1 LVHRRAIILA
11 IVGSTSSDNLALKG
25 ILINDYLFTVR
36 SWLHDILEKGI
47 GGTDL
52 LLHLLDNIADLPVS
66 KEMVTSSKIGKSVAA
81 IEKDKICVGSPNE
94 NAIRNRV
101 SQVKEKWSASV
112 KRMKKAAPTSS
123 AISSSESFDS
133 FSMKRARDADSL
145 GTSPAKKSKSSS
157 LSSLLQQVSSASKE
171 EEELSAAEKA
181 RKRAQEKAAEVR
193 ARLAAKKALSE
204 ESDSSKKSK
213 GNSGGQ
219 TQEASKKQK
228 VKWADMAG
236 GPLTIAHG
244 GSEAHLQDQSG
255 DGHDW
260 SDKKK
265 KDKLREKELMQRA
278 KRSRLLDENDSLD
291 SMAMMYSSKWSQPK
305 TLPPEFT
312 NPPVHIDSNELNTQM
327 KRVLSTLPINF
338 LTDDDVPNDPTP
350 LSEVEQALDITAQST
365 SVPEKI
371 VFIKPKVDAVPL
383 PVPQAAPAIPASAPL
398 SVPPPAPSQPGVATA
413 NVVQSLGLPPFLV
426 GQNIQALQT
435 LAASPG
441 LLNSF
446 VDAFGNYDQM
456 KILNLVQTLTATIT
470 GGPATVPPP
479 QPQAFPNQIGA
490 GYSQQFTVPPPAP
503 PFQVPPPPP
512 PPPSLYTAAS
522 TPAPAPATTYSVSTG
537 EGNLHLSGYGPM
549 TTPES
554 IIQLFSPY
562 VKVDEIVPKNG
573 FMFVNTS
580 DPEGAQ
586 RAKEALSGV
595 MVGGGPLRIN
605 PAVRRAKAPDTSTS
619 ISSSVLSTSILPRNA
634 LGQIDYD
641 SVRDD
646 RGNVATRNLF
656 VAGYGPGTTEQML
669 RDAFSKHTVV
679 TAIVQKATFSFVN
692 TSDRES
698 AVHTREA
705 MTGQII
711 NGGAL
716 RINFAK
722 ETGRLGTTFDNGV
735 SGHRIQAPIQTT
747 NYYGRYS

>member
-1 LVHRRAIILA
+1 LIHRRAIILA
-11 IVGSTSSDNLALKG
+11 IVGSTSSDNIALKG

-81 IEKDKICVGSPNE
+81 IEKDKMCVGSPNE

-112 KRMKKAAPTSS
+112 KKMKKVAPTSS
-123 AISSSESFDS
+123 MTHSESSDS
-133 FSMKRARDADSL
+133 SGLKRARDTDAK

-157 LSSLLQQVSSASKE
+157 LSSLLQQVSSGNKE

-193 ARLAAKKALSE
+193 ARLATKRAMAE
-204 ESDSSKKSK
+204 ESDPSKKSK
-213 GNSGGQ
+213 GHSGEQ
-219 TQEASKKQK
+219 TQEPSKKQK

-244 GSEAHLQDQSG
+244 GSEVHPQDQNG
-255 DGHDW
+255 GHDW

-278 KRSRLLDENDSLD
+278 KSSRLLDENDSLD
-291 SMAMMYSSKWSQPK
+291 SMAMMYSSIWSQPK
-305 TLPPEFT
+305 TLPPDAA

-327 KRVLSTLPINF
+327 KRILSTLPVNF
-338 LTDDDVPNDPTP
+338 LTDDDVAKDPTP
-350 LSEVEQALDITAQST
+350 LSEVEQALDMTAQGST
-365 SVPEKI
+365 VPEKI
-371 VFIKPKVDAVPL
+371 VFIKPKLDAVPL
-383 PVPQAAPAIPASAPL
+383 PVPQSIPAIPASAQF
-398 SVPPPAPSQPGVATA
+398 SAPPPAPPQPGVATA
-413 NVVQSLGLPPFLV
+413 NFVQSLGLPPFLV

-446 VDAFGNYDQM
+446 VDAYGNYDQM
-456 KILNLVQTLTATIT
+456 KILNLVQTLTATII
-470 GGPATVPPP
+470 GGPAPVPPP
-479 QPQAFPNQIGA
+479 PPPQAFSNQIGA
-490 GYSQQFTVPPPAP
+490 GYSQQFNVPPPVT

-512 PPPSLYTAAS
+512 PPPSLFPTGQVP
-522 TPAPAPATTYSVSTG
+522 TPTPVSTYSVSTG

-562 VKVDEIVPKNG
+562 VKVEEIVPKNG
-573 FMFVNTS
+573 FMFVNTN

-605 PAVRRAKAPDTSTS
+605 PAVRRAKVPDVSVSTSTS
-619 ISSSVLSTSILPRNA
+619 VPPTSILPRNA

-641 SVRDD
+641 AVRDD
-646 RGNVATRNLF
+646 RGNAATRNLF
-656 VAGYGPGTTEQML
+656 VAGYGPGTTEKML
-669 RDAFSKHTVV
+669 RDAFSQHTVV
-679 TAIVQKATFSFVN
+679 TGIVQKATFSFVN

-698 AVHTREA
+698 AVRARDA
-705 MTGQII
+705 MIGQII

-722 ETGRLGTTFDNGV
+722 ETGRLGTTFDNGMT
-735 SGHRIQAPIQTT
+735 SHRVQAPIQTA
-747 NYYGRYS
+747 NYYGHYS